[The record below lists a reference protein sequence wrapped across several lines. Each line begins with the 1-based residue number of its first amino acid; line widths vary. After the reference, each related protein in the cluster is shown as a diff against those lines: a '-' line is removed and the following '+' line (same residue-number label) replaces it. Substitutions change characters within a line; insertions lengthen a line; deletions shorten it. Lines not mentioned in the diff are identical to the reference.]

1 MIEIARESTES
12 GIFQKEIAERQDLSN
27 KYLDHIIYA
36 LKVAG
41 LITNVKGKKSG
52 YILTRPASEITI
64 LDINNAFER
73 GICVIDCIDVNY
85 QCDREKFCS
94 AKQFWQGLNDIIL
107 DYFKSTTL
115 SDLLTKQIELEDIAG
130 IEPSP

>member
-1 MIEIARESTES
+1 MIEIARETTTS
-12 GIFQKEIAERQDLSN
+12 GIFQKEISERQNLSN

-41 LITNVKGKKSG
+41 LITNVRGKKSG
-52 YILTRPASEITI
+52 YILTRPANEITI

-85 QCDREKFCS
+85 QCERENFCS
-94 AKQFWQGLNDIIL
+94 AKQFWQGLNDLIL
-107 DYFKSTTL
+107 NYLKSTTL

-130 IEPSP
+130 IEITK